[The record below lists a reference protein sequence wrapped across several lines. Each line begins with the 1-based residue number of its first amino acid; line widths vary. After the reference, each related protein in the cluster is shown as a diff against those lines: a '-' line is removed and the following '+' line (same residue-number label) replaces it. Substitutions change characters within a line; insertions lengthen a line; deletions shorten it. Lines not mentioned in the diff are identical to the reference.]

1 MNLYELSLEI
11 AVLSERMEIWAEE
24 HEGDVSEFPGLECL
38 EVVEVERDEKI
49 LGLAAW
55 TKNLDS
61 EAEAIKAEVKRLT
74 DRARALTAR
83 SERVQE
89 WVGLLLGPGRKL
101 ADGRCA
107 LSWRRSSQVVITC
120 NPQDLPAEFQ
130 KVTVEAK
137 KADLKTALKSGKT
150 VDNVQIIEKN
160 NLQIK

>member
-83 SERVQE
+83 SERVKG
-89 WVGLLLGPGRKL
+89 WVGLLLEPGQKL
-101 ADGRCA
+101 ADSRCV
-107 LSWRRSSQVVITC
+107 LSWRRSEQVALTC
-120 NPQDLPAEFQ
+120 KPEALPPEYQ
-130 KVTVEAK
+130 RVTTEANK
-137 KADLKTALKSGKT
+137 TELKNALKAGKT
-150 VDNVQIIEKN
+150 VIGATLIHNM